1 MLCMPDSTWYIS
13 ILMDSERPDQN
24 THLSEDYLR
33 EHTVGELRPL
43 SSRIYVVHYD
53 PEWPW
58 MFERDAERVRK
69 ALGDRA
75 LIIEHVGSTSVPE
88 LPAKPIIDIVLVV
101 AESHDEAV
109 YVAALETAG
118 YRLRIR
124 EPGWYEHRLFKGPED
139 RVNLHVFSLGCPE
152 IERMVRFR
160 NWLRVSK
167 EDRELYARTKR
178 NLAEREWKYT
188 QNYADAKSKVIED
201 IMSRARRAAAT

>member
-1 MLCMPDSTWYIS
+1 
-13 ILMDSERPDQN
+13 
-24 THLSEDYLR
+24 
-33 EHTVGELRPL
+33 
-43 SSRIYVVHYD
+43 
-53 PEWPW
+53 
-58 MFERDAERVRK
+58 MFERDAERIRN

-75 LIIEHVGSTSVPE
+75 LRIEHVGSTSVPE

-101 AESHDEAV
+101 AESHNEPQ

-118 YRLRIR
+118 YRLHLR
-124 EPGWYEHRLFKGPED
+124 EPGWYEHRMFKGTED
-139 RVNLHVFSLGCPE
+139 RLNLHVFSFGCPE

-167 EDRELYARTKR
+167 DDRELYARTKR

-188 QNYADAKSKVIED
+188 QNYADAKSEVIEE